1 MNYTFPKN
9 FLWGGATAANQ
20 CEGAY
25 NEDGKGLD
33 IQDFM
38 PDGIMKGPSNTV
50 LERNLKLKGI
60 NPGLA
65 VILVGEDNASKIYVK
80 NKKRCC
86 DELGIFSEEF
96 YFPEDTSEKEIIN
109 LIEKLNQDKKI
120 NGILVQLPLPSHI
133 NQKNITESI
142 LPEKDVD
149 AFHSSTI
156 GNLLTNHTKL
166 LPCTPAGIIEIFHR
180 ENISLVGKHCVIIGR
195 SNIVGKPLMHCC
207 LNKNATVTVC
217 HSKTQNLAQ
226 KAKEADIL
234 ISAIGKAQFVTADMV
249 KENAVVI
256 DVGIN
261 RLENGKITGD
271 VDFENVKEKASYIT
285 PVPGGVGPMTI
296 AMLMN
301 NVIKATKRQNGMI
314 D

>member
-1 MNYTFPKN
+1 M
-9 FLWGGATAANQ
+9 AIII
-20 CEGAY
+20 
-25 NEDGKGLD
+25 DGKELAKK
-33 IQDFM
+33 I
-38 PDGIMKGPSNTV
+38 
-50 LERNLKLKGI
+50 RANLKIECEELKNKQI
-60 NPGLA
+60 NPKLA
-65 VILVGEDNASKIYVK
+65 VIMVGDDPASKVYVR
-80 NKKRCC
+80 NKSKVCE
-86 DELGIFSEEF
+86 DVGIEYKEYLLSSTTTQKELIE
-96 YFPEDTSEKEIIN
+96 
-109 LIEKLNQDKKI
+109 LIEKLNQDKTI
-120 NGILVQLPLPSHI
+120 NGILLQSPIPANLDI
-133 NQKNITESI
+133 NEAFRTISPQ
-142 LPEKDVD
+142 KDVD
-149 AFHSSTI
+149 GFNPVNV
-156 GNLLTNHTKL
+156 GKL
-166 LPCTPAGIIEIFHR
+166 VLNQDTFVSCTPYGIMKMFE
-180 ENISLVGKHCVIIGR
+180 EYNIDLTGKNVVILGR
-195 SNIVGKPLMHCC
+195 SNIVGKPLIPQL

>member
-1 MNYTFPKN
+1 M
-9 FLWGGATAANQ
+9 AIII
-20 CEGAY
+20 
-25 NEDGKGLD
+25 DGKELAKK
-33 IQDFM
+33 I
-38 PDGIMKGPSNTV
+38 
-50 LERNLKLKGI
+50 RANLKIECEELKNKQI
-60 NPGLA
+60 NPKLA
-65 VILVGEDNASKIYVK
+65 VIMVGDDPASKVYVR
-80 NKKRCC
+80 NKSKVCE
-86 DELGIFSEEF
+86 DVGIEYKEYLLSSNTKQKELIE
-96 YFPEDTSEKEIIN
+96 
-109 LIEKLNQDKKI
+109 LIEKLNQDKTI
-120 NGILVQLPLPSHI
+120 NGILLQSPIPANLDI
-133 NQKNITESI
+133 NEAFRTISPQ
-142 LPEKDVD
+142 KDVD
-149 AFHSSTI
+149 GFNPVNV
-156 GNLLTNHTKL
+156 GKL
-166 LPCTPAGIIEIFHR
+166 VLNQDTFVSCTPYGIMKMFEKY
-180 ENISLVGKHCVIIGR
+180 NIDLTGKNVVILGR

-234 ISAIGKAQFVTADMV
+234 LSAIGKAQFVTADMV